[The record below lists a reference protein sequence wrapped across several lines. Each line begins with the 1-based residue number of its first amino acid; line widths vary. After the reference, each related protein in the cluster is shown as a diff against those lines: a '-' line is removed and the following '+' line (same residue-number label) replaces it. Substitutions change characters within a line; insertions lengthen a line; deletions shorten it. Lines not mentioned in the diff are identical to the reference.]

1 MAEEQDEA
9 NWKRQSLRE
18 LKYVANSFNGLL
30 LLADALEEP
39 ADLQKE
45 VDALKAE
52 LVALKAERAN
62 YTNLTAEIAAA
73 KSELAVITADIA
85 RVRSMFKTA

>member
-1 MAEEQDEA
+1 MA
-9 NWKRQSLRE
+9 KRNRP
-18 LKYVANSFNGLL
+18 VGNNNSGN
-30 LLADALEEP
+30 
-39 ADLQKE
+39 
-45 VDALKAE
+45 